1 MRPLLLAG
9 LLSLI
14 GCAALAQTYAVA
26 TTYSMSPFVS
36 DGGDGGLVVN
46 ALIQGALSDLHARA
60 IPAAIRP
67 PGPTIFEEPIQR
79 IHCLTVNGR
88 NTTMSVDNLSAP
100 LYMCYC
106 DGCAFNNSS
115 LTTTQLSNTSDHI
128 AINSVSSLLFD
139 TALPTRSVSPMWLQ
153 STQMK

>member
-26 TTYSMSPFVS
+26 TIYSVPPSDF

-46 ALIQGALSDLHARA
+46 ARIQGALSDLHAGA
-60 IPAAIRP
+60 VPAAMRP
-67 PGPTIFEEPIQR
+67 PGMTTFEEPTER
-79 IHCLTVNGR
+79 MHCLTVNGR
-88 NTTMSVDNLSAP
+88 NAAMSFDNLSAP
-100 LYMCYC
+100 LYMCSC
-106 DGCAFNNSS
+106 DGCGFKNPP
-115 LTTTQLSNTSDHI
+115 LTTTQLSGTSDRI

-139 TALPTRSVSPMWLQ
+139 TALPTRIVSPMWLQ
-153 STQMK
+153 SIQMK